1 MKNGVAQLIS
11 NFFLMMVLTLLIL
24 VPPLSSIFLV
34 FFGTDRSLLK
44 KNIFQKN
51 ILGLKISATTGD
63 FGNKL
68 RYIDE
73 DSEGAI
79 KTLGFVSQPGES
91 VLYKDIYKLNNITSE
106 VKSYE
111 IKVLKVW
118 GMDTESK
125 DILLYFG
132 ENERNQKVNL
142 LPGQETSINLQVSD
156 FGFSSS
162 ISGSNF
168 IKFAIY

>member
-1 MKNGVAQLIS
+1 MKNKGAQIIL
-11 NFFLMMVLTLLIL
+11 NFFLMIVLTLLIL
-24 VPPLSSIFLV
+24 VPPLSSTFLV
-34 FFGTDRSLLK
+34 FLGTDRSLLK
-44 KNIFQKN
+44 KNISQKN
-51 ILGLKISATTGD
+51 ILGLEMSATTGD

-68 RYIDE
+68 RYVEE

-79 KTLGFVSQPGES
+79 KTLGFVSQPEEV
-91 VLYKDIYKLNNITSE
+91 VLYKDIYKLNNTTSE

-125 DILLYFG
+125 DIFLYFG
-132 ENERNQKVNL
+132 EDERNQKVEL
-142 LPGQETSINLQVSD
+142 LPGHETSINLKVSD
-156 FGFSSS
+156 FNPSS